1 MHEEHAMNTPRHSTL
16 RRLRSNQPVS
26 FRRPRA
32 LCLRAERG
40 TLWVTVDGRLDDIA
54 LEPGQRQIFDG
65 PDTVVV
71 SSFDGKAVF
80 SVTPLAP
87 PAAWPQRLARWLG
100 MSAAPVAGWAR

>member
-1 MHEEHAMNTPRHSTL
+1 MNTPRKSTL
-16 RRLRSNQPVS
+16 QRLRANQFVS
-26 FRRPRA
+26 FRRPQA

-54 LEPGQRQIFDG
+54 LEPGQRQVFDG

-71 SSFDGKAVF
+71 GSLGGRAVF

-87 PAAWPQRLARWLG
+87 PAAWPQRLLRWLG
-100 MSAAPVAGWAR
+100 MGLGAAPLAGWAR